1 MVIVITRGHL
11 SNIVS
16 NITSEVVTDAM
27 EDSRVTRTRDK
38 VSVECLVKVMT
49 LLFLFARV
57 KCI

>member
-1 MVIVITRGHL
+1 MVIVITRVHL

-16 NITSEVVTDAM
+16 KVTSEVVTDAM

-38 VSVECLVKVMT
+38 ASIEFLLKVMS
-49 LLFLFARV
+49 LLFLFSRV